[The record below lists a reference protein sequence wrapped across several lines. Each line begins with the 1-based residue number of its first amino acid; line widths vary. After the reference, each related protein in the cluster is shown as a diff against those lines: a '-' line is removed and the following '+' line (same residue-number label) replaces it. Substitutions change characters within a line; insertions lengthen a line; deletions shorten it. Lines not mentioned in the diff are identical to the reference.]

1 MSGYAATAR
10 IERVRPRFTMAHA
23 SPDFVTFGRVRPQEE
38 VRAAEPDAELADTVV
53 RDSLIDRYQAA
64 RDRWSQLTFYLFDA
78 EGWR

>member
-1 MSGYAATAR
+1 
-10 IERVRPRFTMAHA
+10 
-23 SPDFVTFGRVRPQEE
+23 
-38 VRAAEPDAELADTVV
+38 VV